1 MTLRDNPNARS
12 ELERRVRA
20 GRLRWSGPA
29 VLLFA
34 RSGFAVAAH
43 ALVAAGVALRRRR
56 LRRLL
61 WPLLRQG

>member
-43 ALVAAGVALRRRR
+43 ALVAAGSPYGADAFA
-56 LRRLL
+56 RLL